1 MGIFSTR
8 NSLTSLRFFTL
19 LSSKGL
25 LVMRAAS
32 SLFPVIFWKLTSTLT
47 NFLNNLIGFF
57 FENFLIYW
65 LEFRFNMFAKII
77 LVEGSFFL
85 FFFKFADLY
94 LSFSFKSLVFLLIF
108 FRSFL
113 FNCIFIDFILGFYS
127 FLPNLD
133 LSEEISSQFPC
144 FISEAVF
151 ASLSL
156 PSPFLASASRFV
168 VVKLVETPQ
177 EEASVS
183 SLFLNIFIYIFLD
196 AFILLSSVYVAL
208 VEVEKRQNYK
218 KYASPR

>member
-1 MGIFSTR
+1 
-8 NSLTSLRFFTL
+8 
-19 LSSKGL
+19 
-25 LVMRAAS
+25 MRAAS

-94 LSFSFKSLVFLLIF
+94 LSFSFESLVFLLIF
-108 FRSFL
+108 FRIFFKHCSLFLSFL

-133 LSEEISSQFPC
+133 PSEEISSQFPC

-156 PSPFLASASRFV
+156 PFPFLASASRFV

-177 EEASVS
+177 EEASLS

-208 VEVEKRQNYK
+208 VEVEKRQNYI